1 MRHYSRRSLRIEVTC
16 NQCTKRLAFFNKCSL
31 LLHARE
37 HKEKGLIMQCSHL
50 VMKPVPVEQMIGQPE
65 SVAAGQSRLLSS
77 NKIVY
82 LVKEIPEFEF
92 LIDSTDGLSQSSL
105 LSSSGQ
111 LSVLGQATPSPKQT
125 TRRILSSKKKE
136 TAQSVNYKCPECQ
149 IQFGSKEEVAEHFQ
163 ELKPAQIAVSFDWL
177 VCSRMAKE
185 QKGPSFLR
193 LLFSSPAK
201 SVLLPCSFPTAA
213 AQRLITAFIAAP
225 HHTRVLS
232 AAPPSSSRCFKP
244 T

>member
-65 SVAAGQSRLLSS
+65 SVAAGQWRLLSS
-77 NKIVY
+77 NNIVY

-92 LIDSTDGLSQSSL
+92 LVDSTDGLSQSSL

-111 LSVLGQATPSPKQT
+111 LSVLGQATPNPKQT
-125 TRRILSSKKKE
+125 TRKILSSKKKE
-136 TAQSVNYKCPECQ
+136 AQNVNYKCPECQ

-163 ELKPAQIAVSFDWL
+163 ELKPAQMAVSCDCL
-177 VCSRMAKE
+177 VCSRVANE
-185 QKGPSFLR
+185 QKGPQCLR

-201 SVLLPCSFPTAA
+201 SVLLPCSFPIAA
-213 AQRLITAFIAAP
+213 AQRLTNAFIELP

-232 AAPPSSSRCFKP
+232 AAPPSSSRCFKH